1 LRGFFGIDGGREDC
15 AMAKQLHWRWKII
28 GASCGVLL
36 LCLAGFNYV
45 RLYCCGVTHL
55 AWSGGTVSAL
65 RSEMS
70 KHICSAMCD
79 SGVALETKAMTT
91 SESICEAVDKHDL
104 DVGLVLGGCP
114 DDSYQNVRQVATA
127 GIEPLH
133 LLVRNDL
140 EGPASLELLRGH
152 RVQLGERGTNS
163 ARLAEQFLAF
173 VGMRPLR
180 PQRDGAKRD
189 VTVQA
194 GDYEP
199 LNWTEAELLDR
210 LMKLRQATA
219 AERAALEH
227 ELPAGV
233 LIVASVPSPTVDALV
248 QTGKYQLLP
257 LPYLTA
263 LQLDVRRNHG
273 RAGRWLESDRLEA
286 SVIPAFAYGARP
298 AVPMQDCPT
307 FGLQRLL
314 VANKDVSSHA
324 VMKLLRALNC
334 DEIRRYHIDVD
345 TANLDSEFPV
355 HPGATAYAAG
365 RRPMMLSEELEPVM
379 NLASV
384 GGAVGAGALTMWG
397 FLRNLRV
404 VNPEVHLRQIDRIER
419 LLNGS
424 EQDAAAPKGQLDFVA
439 YLEGRLAQIKQAA
452 IEDFAKG
459 RFQSDEAL
467 LSILTM
473 TADTRHLLAI
483 RRKQLCLEDPHVHEA
498 RGSEVVPQGLNIGP
512 RPGQMLEAA

>member
-1 LRGFFGIDGGREDC
+1 
-15 AMAKQLHWRWKII
+15 MAKQLHWHWKIV
-28 GASCGVLL
+28 GASFGVLL

-55 AWSGGTVSAL
+55 TWSGGSVSSL
-65 RSEMS
+65 RSEMA
-70 KHICSAMCD
+70 KHIHEAMRD
-79 SGVALETKAMTT
+79 SGVELDPRDATT
-91 SESICEAVDKHDL
+91 CESICAAIDRHDL
-104 DVGLVLGGCP
+104 DIGLVVGGFP
-114 DDSYQNVRQVATA
+114 DDAYKNVRQVATA

-152 RVQLGERGTNS
+152 RVQVGERGTNS
-163 ARLAEQFLAF
+163 ARLAEQFLEFA
-173 VGMRPLR
+173 GMRPPR
-180 PQRDGAKRD
+180 PQRDAAKRD
-189 VTVQA
+189 VAAQA

-199 LNWTEAELLDR
+199 VYWTEAELVGR
-210 LMKLRQATA
+210 LAKLRQAAA

-263 LQLDVRRNHG
+263 LHLDIRRNHG
-273 RAGRWLESDRLEA
+273 RAGRWLESDRVEA
-286 SVIPAFAYGARP
+286 SVIPAFAYGVRP
-298 AVPMQDCPT
+298 AIPVEDCPT

-324 VMKLLRALNC
+324 VMKLLRGLDS
-334 DEIRRYHIDVD
+334 DEIKRYHIELD

-365 RRPMMLSEELEPVM
+365 RRPMVLSEELEPVM

-384 GGAVGAGALTMWG
+384 GGAVGAGALTLWG
-397 FLRNLRV
+397 FLRNLRA

-424 EQDAAAPKGQLDFVA
+424 EHDDSAPTGKLDFVM

-459 RFQSDEAL
+459 RIQSNEAL
-467 LSILTM
+467 VSILTM
-473 TADTRHLLAI
+473 VADTRHLLVQ
-483 RRKQLCLEDPHVHEA
+483 RRKQLCLEGA
-498 RGSEVVPQGLNIGP
+498 RV
-512 RPGQMLEAA
+512 LEAATPAQPNRMLAA

>member
-1 LRGFFGIDGGREDC
+1 
-15 AMAKQLHWRWKII
+15 MAKHLRWHWKII
-28 GASCGVLL
+28 GASFGVLL

-55 AWSGGTVSAL
+55 TWSGGTVSTL
-65 RSEMS
+65 RSEMAR
-70 KHICSAMCD
+70 HICNLIHD
-79 SGVALETKAMTT
+79 SGVSLDTKVMTT
-91 SESICEAVDKHDL
+91 SESIYEAVDKREL

-114 DDSYQNVRQVATA
+114 DDSFKNVRQVATA

-140 EGPASLELLRGH
+140 EGPASIDALRGQ

-163 ARLAEQFLAF
+163 SRLAEQFLAF
-173 VGMRPLR
+173 VGMRPTR
-180 PQRDGAKRD
+180 TDRSGAKHD
-189 VTVQA
+189 

-199 LNWTEAELLDR
+199 VNWTDAELLDR
-210 LMKLRQATA
+210 LVKLRRAAA
-219 AERAALEH
+219 AERTALEH
-227 ELPAGV
+227 DLPAGV

-263 LQLDVRRNHG
+263 LQLDIRRNHG

-314 VANKDVSSHA
+314 VANKDVTSHA
-324 VMKLLRALNC
+324 VLKLLRALDC
-334 DEIRRYHIDVD
+334 DEIRRYHIDLD

-355 HPGATAYAAG
+355 HPGAAAYAAG

-384 GGAVGAGALTMWG
+384 GGAVGAGALTLWG
-397 FLRNLRV
+397 FLRNLRA

-424 EQDAAAPKGQLDFVA
+424 EHDDSAPTGKLDFVM

-473 TADTRHLLAI
+473 VADTRHLLVQQ
-483 RRKQLCLEDPHVHEA
+483 RKQLCLEGA
-498 RGSEVVPQGLNIGP
+498 RVI
-512 RPGQMLEAA
+512 EAATPARPEWMRGAA

>member
-1 LRGFFGIDGGREDC
+1 
-15 AMAKQLHWRWKII
+15 MAKQLHWHWKII
-28 GASCGVLL
+28 GAACGVLL
-36 LCLAGFNYV
+36 LCVAGFNYV

-55 AWSGGTVSAL
+55 TWSGGSVSVL
-65 RSEMS
+65 RSEMA
-70 KHICSAMCD
+70 KHICGAMCD
-79 SGVALETKAMTT
+79 SGVSLETKAMTT

-152 RVQLGERGTNS
+152 RVQLGERGTNG

-173 VGMRPLR
+173 VGMRPAR
-180 PQRDGAKRD
+180 TDRSGAKHE
-189 VTVQA
+189 

-199 LNWTEAELLDR
+199 VNWTEEELLDR
-210 LMKLRQATA
+210 MVKLRQATA
-219 AERAALEH
+219 ADRPALEH

-233 LIVASVPSPTVDALV
+233 LIVASVPSPTVDALI

-263 LQLDVRRNHG
+263 LQLDIRRNHG

-286 SVIPAFAYGARP
+286 SVIPAFAYGVRP
-298 AVPMQDCPT
+298 AVPMEDCPT

-365 RRPMMLSEELEPVM
+365 RRPVVLSELLEPVM

-384 GGAVGAGALTMWG
+384 GGAVGAGALTVWG
-397 FLRNLRV
+397 FLRNLRA

-424 EQDAAAPKGQLDFVA
+424 ELDAAAPKGQLDFVA

-473 TADTRHLLAI
+473 VADTRHLLAL
-483 RRKQLCLEDPHVHEA
+483 RRKQLCFEDGRLDETRRP
-498 RGSEVVPQGLNIGP
+498 EVAIPP
-512 RPGQMLEAA
+512 RPGRMLEAA